1 MGRCQSVGGRE
12 RYMWRR
18 GLLGP
23 FYVSVRSWM
32 FCWRIGDALGRSKH
46 AEKDEISIADNTPVR
61 TMLSVLTRSINCMD
75 LIE

>member
-1 MGRCQSVGGRE
+1 MRNLGDRSEEWAAANQWESRE

-23 FYVSVRSWM
+23 FYVFVRSWM

-46 AEKDEISIADNTPVR
+46 VEKDEISIADNTPVR
-61 TMLSVLTRSINCMD
+61 TMLSV
-75 LIE
+75 